1 MKVTVL
7 DSTLRDGAQGGGIAF
22 TVEDKIRIVRQLDRF
37 GLDYVEAGNPGSNQK
52 DLEFFRQAA
61 KLHPARVKLTAFGS
75 TCKKGAKAADDPR
88 LRTLLDADTPA
99 VCIFGKAS
107 AVHVEKVLQTTA
119 EENLRMVEETVAF
132 LKAAG
137 REVIFDAEH
146 FFDGYKADA
155 AYALKVCACA
165 AAAGADIVTLC
176 DTNGGALPEEVTQ
189 AVRAAKEAVEK
200 AGRAQI
206 GIHAHNDC
214 GLAVA
219 NSLAA
224 VDAGAS
230 HIQGTFNGFGER
242 CGNADLVA
250 VIANLQLKKG
260 IMCVPSEN
268 MALLTETFEHIDP
281 AAVGNVRRF
290 LMSDQAGRSLLLT
303 RLRKIDPSL
312 QKESPVVGEVLER
325 LKRLE
330 ADGYVFEDAEASF
343 EIMARKVMGLYRPFF
358 HLKHFKVSIDEP
370 RLEEK
375 FSAAAMVK
383 IEVDG
388 ADEIGAAE
396 GDGPV
401 NALDKAL
408 RRVLTVFY
416 PEIRSIFL
424 SDYKVRV
431 IDDREA
437 TAARVRVLIRTSDGK
452 HTWTT
457 VGVSQDIIEA
467 SWLALVDSVEYKLMK
482 AQI

>member
-268 MALLTETFEHIDP
+268 MALLTETSRAVDEIANLLPDANRPFVGKSAFAHKAGMHIDGVTKFSESFEHIDP

-290 LMSDQAGRSLLLT
+290 LMCGS
-303 RLRKIDPSL
+303 
-312 QKESPVVGEVLER
+312 
-325 LKRLE
+325 
-330 ADGYVFEDAEASF
+330 GY
-343 EIMARKVMGLYRPFF
+343 
-358 HLKHFKVSIDEP
+358 
-370 RLEEK
+370 
-375 FSAAAMVK
+375 
-383 IEVDG
+383 
-388 ADEIGAAE
+388 
-396 GDGPV
+396 
-401 NALDKAL
+401 
-408 RRVLTVFY
+408 
-416 PEIRSIFL
+416 
-424 SDYKVRV
+424 
-431 IDDREA
+431 
-437 TAARVRVLIRTSDGK
+437 
-452 HTWTT
+452 
-457 VGVSQDIIEA
+457 
-467 SWLALVDSVEYKLMK
+467 
-482 AQI
+482 